1 MKMIDEI
8 PVFGEHEANTLEQA
22 RMCARHADRFALM
35 ADGHLGY
42 GVPIGGVIASESRIS
57 PTAVGFDIACGNK
70 AVRLDMPGGELRANI
85 HRLMEEIFRTLSFG
99 VGRKNAERVE
109 HKLFAY
115 DESMG
120 NAHDGWNTEAAKP
133 LKRKAEAQLG
143 TIGSGNHYVDL
154 FTDEQD
160 RVWVGVHFGSRGLG
174 HGIATWF
181 LKAAGAKDGM
191 MVDPVFLDV
200 ESDLG
205 AQYIAAMQ
213 LGGAYAYA
221 GRDWVCERVARL
233 LGAPVMEEVHN
244 HHNFAW
250 LEEHEGRKLWV
261 CRKGA
266 TPAFPGQR
274 GFVGGTMGEQSVI
287 LEGVAPDE
295 STEEGRIV
303 AASQRAS
310 LYSTVHGAG
319 RVMGRKQAAGVYDRK
334 TGACKR
340 EGLVKPEMMHEWMT
354 RSNVVLK
361 GGGLDE
367 SPHCY
372 KRLNEVL
379 ASHAG
384 TIRVLHTLTPVGV
397 AMAGANE
404 FDPYKD

>member
-1 MKMIDEI
+1 MQYIDDI
-8 PVFGEHEANTLEQA
+8 PVWGSHEENTLEQA
-22 RMCARHADRFALM
+22 RVCARLADYTALM

-42 GVPIGGVIASESRIS
+42 GVPIGGVIAAENRIS

-70 AVRLDMPGGELRANI
+70 AVRLDIPASEVRSNI
-85 HRLMEEIFRTLSFG
+85 HRIMDDAWNTLSFG
-99 VGRKNAERVE
+99 VGRKNPERNDDSPFITDTHE
-109 HKLFAY
+109 
-115 DESMG
+115 
-120 NAHDGWNTEAAKP
+120 GWDTEAARP
-133 LKRKAEAQLG
+133 LRHKANAQLG
-143 TIGSGNHYVDL
+143 TIGSGNHYVDI
-154 FTDEQD
+154 FVDEQD

-200 ESDLG
+200 SSDLG
-205 AQYIAAMQ
+205 AQYVAAMQ
-213 LGGAYAYA
+213 LGGVYAYA
-221 GRDWVCERVARL
+221 GRDWVCARVSRL
-233 LGAPVMEEVHN
+233 LGAAIVEEVHN

-250 LEEHEGRKLWV
+250 LEQHNGRQLWV

-287 LEGVAPDE
+287 LEGID
-295 STEEGRIV
+295 STESKT
-303 AASQRAS
+303 A

-319 RVMGRKQAAGVYDRK
+319 RVLGRKQATGVTDRK
-334 TGACKR
+334 TGEIKR
-340 EGLVKPEMMHEWMT
+340 EGLIKPEMMREWLAK
-354 RSNVVLK
+354 SNVVLR
-361 GGGLDE
+361 GGGVDE

-372 KRLNEVL
+372 KRLPEVL
-379 ASHAG
+379 AAHG
-384 TIRVLHTLTPVGV
+384 DTIRILHTLTPLGV